1 MNFVSS
7 ALVKIW
13 WLPLFI
19 LSLCLLPCWASHGCL
34 WNTIQN
40 SCLSSW
46 FSLHQS
52 IFKEHCLMNKTIPPA
67 WHSCEVLRDLDLAFC
82 WVMNPRAS
90 FNVIR
95 FKSHNSCE
103 FRTEQWLVAFGRLT
117 SGVLA
122 WQAEEDGSSKAWWN
136 DTPNPSAVRDALEAC
151 KIINIFNNKKE
162 VLLW

>member
-1 MNFVSS
+1 MNLVSS

-103 FRTEQWLVAFGRLT
+103 FRTEQWLVVFGRLT